1 MAKRDYYDVLGVDK
15 NASEAEIKSAF
26 RKLAKKYHPDVC
38 KDADGAEK
46 FKEAQE
52 AYSVLS
58 DKDKKAKYDQFG
70 HSAFDN
76 NGYSN
81 AGAGF
86 DYGNFDFSSIF
97 DDIFGG
103 GFSSPFG
110 GFGSGAR
117 NTNAKT
123 KGADVEYTMDVT
135 FEEAAFGAKKEI
147 NIELNDTC
155 EYCSGKGGTG
165 EETCSE
171 CGGRGFVI
179 SETRTLLGTIQTK
192 TTCPKCSGNGI
203 RFSKECSYCNGK
215 GHLKSKKK
223 IEITIPKGINTGEQ
237 LKLSGKGEAGRNG
250 GPNGDIYIEI
260 NVKKHAI
267 YKRDGLD
274 IYVDLPVTF
283 TDLIFETSIFPSLA
297 SFSSTALISAYL
309 SFVRLPSFFINSPVL
324 IFVASDVKGI
334 DFSSQFKLFISI
346 SSKSFFNFFP
356 TGLYIFD
363 ETPSSYLINIS
374 VCFFDLSN
382 ISLISGN
389 FEGLPCE
396 PVNSHI
402 RTNSLY
408 KLFLLILI
416 FFKFIVFS
424 VPALVKSLPLFF
436 LL

>member
-283 TDLIFETSIFPSLA
+283 TDLTLGTTKE
-297 SFSSTALISAYL
+297 
-309 SFVRLPSFFINSPVL
+309 INTLTGTVNLKIKEGSQPEDIL
-324 IFVASDVKGI
+324 RIKGKGI
-334 DFSSQFKLFISI
+334 QSDSWGRDGDFYVVLKLIIPRKLSREQKKILTELSETDLEDEEEFKR
-346 SSKSFFNFFP
+346 
-356 TGLYIFD
+356 
-363 ETPSSYLINIS
+363 
-374 VCFFDLSN
+374 
-382 ISLISGN
+382 
-389 FEGLPCE
+389 FERY
-396 PVNSHI
+396 N
-402 RTNSLY
+402 
-408 KLFLLILI
+408 
-416 FFKFIVFS
+416 
-424 VPALVKSLPLFF
+424 
-436 LL
+436 